1 MRRLVKLALQK
12 PELAGFIMLLLL
24 VIVFQVRS
32 EGVFL
37 STDNLRGILGLLPET
52 ALVAVGVTL
61 LMICGEFD
69 LSVGSVFALMPM
81 TMAVL
86 FVGGVP
92 FWGAMFA
99 GWPSVHWWGS

>member
-1 MRRLVKLALQK
+1 MRRLFKLALQK
-12 PELAGFIMLLLL
+12 PELASTLLLVLL
-24 VIVFQVRS
+24 VIVFQIRS

-37 STDNLRGILGLLPET
+37 SINNLRGILGLLPET

-81 TMAVL
+81 SVAIML
-86 FVGGVP
+86 NNGVP
-92 FWGAMFA
+92 FWPAVVLA
-99 GWPSVHWWGS
+99 